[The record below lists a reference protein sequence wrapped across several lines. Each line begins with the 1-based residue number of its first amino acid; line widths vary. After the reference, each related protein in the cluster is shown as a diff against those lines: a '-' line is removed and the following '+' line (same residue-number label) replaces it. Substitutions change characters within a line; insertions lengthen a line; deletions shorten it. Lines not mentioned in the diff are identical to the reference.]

1 MQIQKEREDGVVVL
15 KVVGQLVTATSPV
28 FEAAVNDV
36 FETEDKLIL
45 DFSEL
50 EFLASS
56 GIRVILAAQK
66 KVNDIGGLLIIRN
79 VNDVVMQVFEMTG
92 LRQFMDIR

>member
-1 MQIQKEREDGVVVL
+1 MQIQKEREDGVIVL
-15 KVVGQLVTATSPV
+15 KVVGQLVTSTSPA
-28 FEAAVNDV
+28 FEVAVNDV

>member
-15 KVVGQLVTATSPV
+15 KIVGQLVTATSPA

-79 VNDVVMQVFEMTG
+79 VNDIVMNVFEMTG